1 MNQARIGA
9 LVVAV
14 ITFIVGYAIGD
25 HRARRGIPDEEV
37 TASGPFMVD
46 TATVVAAT
54 LQSLQAETKLVS
66 YTFTTTASVSLTRSL
81 WRIFEGRQQLTVPVT
96 VRYYVDLSQ
105 LSERDVRYDPATNT
119 VLVRL
124 PKLMFTVSFHP
135 ERAIEIN
142 TGSLTVS
149 DETVQELR
157 QLNYK
162 TAREAVRQQ
171 VRQPEFV
178 RLAKEQTIRNVESL
192 FSIPLR
198 TVGKDDVSV
207 TAEFPATR

>member
-14 ITFIVGYAIGD
+14 ITFIVGFVVGE
-25 HRARRGIPDEEV
+25 RSARREIPDVEV
-37 TASGPFMVD
+37 SVPGPFTID

-54 LQSLQAETKLVS
+54 LQSLQAETQLVS
-66 YTFTTTASVSLTRSL
+66 YSFTTMASVSLTRSL
-81 WRIFEGRQQLTVPVT
+81 LLIFEGKQQLTVPAT
-96 VRYYVDLSQ
+96 VRYYVDLSE
-105 LSERDVRYDPATNT
+105 LSERDVRFDPATNT
-119 VLVRL
+119 VRVKL
-124 PKLMFTVSFHP
+124 PRLMFTVTFHP

-142 TGSLTVS
+142 TGSLTLS
-149 DETVQELR
+149 DELVQELR

-162 TAREAVRQQ
+162 TARAAVRKQ

-192 FSIPLR
+192 FTIPLR
-198 TVGKDDVSV
+198 SLGKDEVV
-207 TAEFPATR
+207 VEATF